1 MRVLKVA
8 NRSNQVLE
16 AETMYKVLESLSDAA
31 VVTEGAEHR
40 LVFVNTSFARVNP
53 AARGSLLG
61 RRLAEVLP
69 REGFRI
75 DKVLESARRTG
86 ESVTLEELEIYGPS
100 GTQFWKLTAVP
111 EKDGRHLV
119 LLLHEISTQG
129 REKMDQAI
137 YKSRVMA
144 EERVFILESLIQS
157 ITDPV
162 VLVNPLG
169 QVIGLNREAA
179 DYLGIEPGIFFERNL
194 DYPSTALRSFSNGV
208 RISPMELPAFRALQG
223 EVVRG
228 EEMLIES
235 KNKPDNKR
243 VFSLSASPVR
253 DAQGNIVLA
262 VSVARD
268 ISERVNF
275 ERAKDGFISVASHEM
290 RTPLG
295 IVRGMAQLME
305 MGLRRRAENAPA
317 LRRELDD
324 TVERGRLSI
333 DTRGAISDYLELDKE
348 LQYCSSII
356 HWVDQMARMISE
368 VLDASRLESG
378 HLEQNNRSFDLMP
391 IIQEVCQRLQAVSDH
406 HELLV
411 EADEEELMVFGDQ
424 SRLNQVVNNLL
435 DNAIK
440 YSPEGGSIRVRL
452 KRRGEEIEVEV
463 RDSGMG
469 IPEKDQKYIFERF
482 YRAQNAMPG
491 TFGGLGLG
499 LYISR
504 QIIMEHGGRM
514 WVESSPGMGSSF
526 YFTLPSDEA
535 F

>member
-8 NRSNQVLE
+8 SNSNQLLE
-16 AETMYKVLESLSDAA
+16 AETMYKVLDGLSDAA

-40 LVFVNTSFARVNP
+40 VVFVNTSFARINP
-53 AARGSLLG
+53 AVRGSLLG
-61 RRLAEVLP
+61 RRLIEIFP
-69 REGFRI
+69 RAGFRI

-86 ESVTLEELEIYGPS
+86 ETVTLDKLEIYGPA
-100 GTQFWKLTAVP
+100 GHGCWKLTAIP
-111 EKDGRHLV
+111 ERDGRYLV
-119 LLLHEISTQG
+119 TLLHEITAQV
-129 REKMDQAI
+129 REKLDEAV

-144 EERVFILESLIQS
+144 EERAFILESLIQS

-162 VLVNPLG
+162 VLVNSLG

-179 DYLGIEPGIFFERNL
+179 DYLGMEPGIFFDRNL
-194 DYPSTALRSFSNGV
+194 DYPSTALRSYTNGV
-208 RISPMELPAFRALQG
+208 RIPRSELPAFRALQG

-228 EEMLIES
+228 VEMIIEPNNNS
-235 KNKPDNKR
+235 DVKR
-243 VFSLSASPVR
+243 FFSLSASPVR
-253 DAQGNIVLA
+253 DAQGNIILA

-268 ISERVNF
+268 ITERVNF
-275 ERAKDGFISVASHEM
+275 EKAKDGFISVASHEM

-295 IVRGMAQLME
+295 IVRGTAQLME
-305 MGLRRRAENAPA
+305 MGLRRRAEKAPT
-317 LRRELDD
+317 LKKELDD
-324 TVERGRLSI
+324 KVERGEISA
-333 DTRGAISDYLELDKE
+333 DTRSGISEYLAVDKE
-348 LQYCSSII
+348 IQYCSSII
-356 HWVDQMARMISE
+356 HWIDQMARMISE

-378 HLEQNNRSFDLMP
+378 QLESNNRSFDLMP
-391 IIQEVCQRLQAVSDH
+391 VIQEVCQRLQAVSENH
-406 HELLV
+406 RLLV
-411 EADEEELMVFGDQ
+411 EADEDEYMVYGDQ

-440 YSPEGGSIRVRL
+440 YSPEGGDIRVEL
-452 KRRGEEIEVEV
+452 KRRGEDIEVKV
-463 RDSGMG
+463 IDSGVG

-514 WVESSPGMGSSF
+514 WVESSPGKGSGF